1 MKNENKIRT
10 TLNLDKDVMKRIKVV
25 ALNKNTTQTEIIN
38 KYLKKGLES
47 EKSVDKIPNYLIANN
62 DTYNPDPEEIEKM
75 AGMFITDKPFNAVK
89 IVRKIRKGDL

>member
-89 IVRKIRKGDL
+89 IVRKIRKGYL